1 MKDMFSPVKFFEPNI
16 FYKSVSL
23 SDLATAAP

>member
-16 FYKSVSL
+16 FYEFVSL
-23 SDLATAAP
+23 SDFATAAP